1 MARVDFS
8 LYLITDRHQTGGR
21 PLQEVLSA
29 ALRAGVRAVQL
40 REKDLPTRS
49 LLALARELTTLAR
62 SYGARMLVND
72 RADVCL
78 AAGSDGT
85 HLPAAGLHP
94 AAARRLLG
102 PDRLIGV
109 SAHSADEAARAET
122 DGADFIVLGPIFE
135 TPSKRAFGAPI
146 GLGELERARMR
157 CRVPLFG
164 IGGVTAP
171 RVREVVQA
179 GAHGVAVV
187 GSVMAAD
194 DVERAARQLLT
205 ALDLYSIRCGPC
217 GLSG

>member
-1 MARVDFS
+1 MARVDFL
-8 LYLITDRHQTGGR
+8 LYLVTDRHQARGR
-21 PLQEVLSA
+21 SLQDVVSA

-40 REKDLPTRS
+40 REKDLPTRL
-49 LLALARELTTLAR
+49 LLALARELTDLAR
-62 SYGARMLVND
+62 SYGARVLVND

-85 HLPAAGLHP
+85 HLPAAGLRP
-94 AAARRLLG
+94 AAARRVLG
-102 PDRLIGV
+102 PGRLIGV
-109 SAHSADEAARAET
+109 SAHSTDEAVRAEK

-135 TPSKRAFGAPI
+135 TPAKRDFGPPI

-171 RVREVVQA
+171 RVREVVKA

-187 GSVMAAD
+187 GSVMAAE
-194 DVERAARQLLT
+194 DVERATRELLT
-205 ALDLYSIRCGPC
+205 ALDL
-217 GLSG
+217 